1 MTNFITGFI
10 FGFFV
15 ATIGFTGIAQ
25 ALDTGIEK
33 VKNVSVKIDTG
44 K

>member
-1 MTNFITGFI
+1 MVNVIIGFVL
-10 FGFFV
+10 GFFV
-15 ATIGFTGIAQ
+15 ATMGFTGIAQ